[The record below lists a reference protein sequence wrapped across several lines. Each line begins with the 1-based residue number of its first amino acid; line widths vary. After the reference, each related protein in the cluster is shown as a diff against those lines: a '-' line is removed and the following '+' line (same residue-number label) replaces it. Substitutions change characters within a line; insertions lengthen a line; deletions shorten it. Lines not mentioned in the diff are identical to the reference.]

1 MMLVN
6 EEFMRMRAA
15 EEAKDRYNDYA
26 HGDEMDKKEEWL

>member
-1 MMLVN
+1 MMLVD

-26 HGDEMDKKEEWL
+26 HRDEMDKKEE

>member
-1 MMLVN
+1 MILVD

-26 HGDEMDKKEEWL
+26 HGNEMDKKGE